1 MVFSVWD
8 PKNDFNQILIDKKCD
23 HLECYCMPESP
34 SCAVKVAACPAKSR
48 GGRFVCL
55 FVCSEE
61 EEE

>member
-1 MVFSVWD
+1 MGSE
-8 PKNDFNQILIDKKCD
+8 NDFNQILIDKKCD

-34 SCAVKVAACPAKSR
+34 SCAVKVAACPTKSR

-61 EEE
+61 EEEDG